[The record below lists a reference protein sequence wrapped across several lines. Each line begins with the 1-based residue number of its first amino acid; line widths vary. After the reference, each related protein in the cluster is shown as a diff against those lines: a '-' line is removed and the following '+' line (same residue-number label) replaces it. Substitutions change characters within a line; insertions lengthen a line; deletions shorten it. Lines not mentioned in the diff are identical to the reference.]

1 MRGSIVG
8 QVQALFRLSGIAQI
22 GHSKHRAKELARRSG
37 AKTWHEIGK
46 RLGIYSYSTADAYRD
61 VWKQLLSYAK
71 SNFGVKDIEK
81 INSEIV
87 HDFLHSKIEQGVG
100 KRTFQQYAAAIEKL
114 EVALNM
120 YSERFNRGNTYNFDL
135 SSVRA
140 YAKEVYA
147 GEQTPSRAYESPA
160 ELIGALR
167 EPVHQLIA
175 SIQYGGG
182 ARLDEVRTIRE
193 WSFKGIRVD
202 ELTGQER
209 GYIEIKGKGGK
220 GEIGVSPDTYNIARE
235 WVRNFDRIGFN
246 ERTYRKDLKEAA
258 NLTGQEYHG
267 THGLRWNFAQERF
280 HNLMEKGYTYEQA
293 LAQVSKELGHE
304 RADITKHYLR

>member
-22 GHSKHRAKELARRSG
+22 GHSKHRAKKLARSSG

-81 INSEIV
+81 LNSEMV
-87 HDFLHSKIEQGVG
+87 HSFLHSKIDQGIS

-135 SSVRA
+135 SAVRA
-140 YAKEVYA
+140 YAKEVYV
-147 GEQTPSRAYESPA
+147 GEQTPSRAY
-160 ELIGALR
+160 
-167 EPVHQLIA
+167 
-175 SIQYGGG
+175 
-182 ARLDEVRTIRE
+182 
-193 WSFKGIRVD
+193 
-202 ELTGQER
+202 
-209 GYIEIKGKGGK
+209 
-220 GEIGVSPDTYNIARE
+220 
-235 WVRNFDRIGFN
+235 GFP
-246 ERTYRKDLKEAA
+246 T
-258 NLTGQEYHG
+258 
-267 THGLRWNFAQERF
+267 
-280 HNLMEKGYTYEQA
+280 
-293 LAQVSKELGHE
+293 S
-304 RADITKHYLR
+304 